1 MQETMNDR
9 TPPQDLDAE
18 QATLG
23 AMLLDG
29 KACERAFGIVKQTDF
44 YREAHGLIFLAMQN
58 VQAMNEPIDIIT
70 VASELRRASHLEQVG
85 GGEYLTA
92 LMNKVPTSKHVE
104 RYAKIV
110 FEKSLLRQL
119 IIAGDKIQS
128 AGYSNLGAVTDAIS
142 DAQQAMAE
150 VLDASRIGSGL
161 EGMAAVAPGIIDW
174 IETQREQQRGV
185 YGLRSG
191 ISEIDNALQGFSN
204 QRLVLVKGQTKH
216 GKTAFC
222 GQIVFASAINMRH
235 DDGVILVFCLEGTKA
250 SFMRRFVTWYSRV
263 ESRHLRQGGYSNSDD
278 RQNQQV
284 FEAYEKMLQLPIQ
297 ITDTIFD
304 IGNIENEIR
313 GAAMNG
319 KVAGVLIDYAQLI
332 TGGKGVNQERQL
344 ANIAERLQRLA
355 NELSITILLPS
366 QVTMQTDGRVTE
378 KGATALRDNCTLCL
392 HVVRGEG
399 KMEQHERLQSPI
411 MNILCEAARDDAP
424 FGQVKCKFNG
434 SCYRIEGEF
443 KDHQDK
449 SLNDAHREYWQE

>member
-58 VQAMNEPIDIIT
+58 VQAMDEPIDIIT
-70 VASELRRASHLEQVG
+70 VASELRRASHLEKVG

-92 LMNKVPTSKHVE
+92 LMNKVPTSKHVQ
-104 RYAKIV
+104 RYARIV

-119 IIAGDKIQS
+119 ISAGNEIQ
-128 AGYSNLGAVTDAIS
+128 AVGYSNLSNVTEAVG
-142 DAQQAMAE
+142 DAQQAMAK
-150 VLDASRIGSGL
+150 VLDASRVNGGL
-161 EGMAAVAPGIIDW
+161 EGMMSAAPGIIDW

-191 ISEIDNALQGFSN
+191 ISEIDNALQGFGN

-222 GQIVFASAINMRH
+222 GQVVFASAVNMDK
-235 DDGVILVFCLEGTKA
+235 DDGVILVFCLEGTQA

-263 ESRHLRQGGYSNSDD
+263 ESRHLRQGGYNSADD
-278 RQNQQV
+278 NQNSLV
-284 FEAYEKMLQLPIQ
+284 LAAYAKMIELPIQ
-297 ITDTIFD
+297 ITDKVFD
-304 IGNIENEIR
+304 IADLENEIR
-313 GAAMNG
+313 GAALQG

-332 TGGKGVNQERQL
+332 TGGKGDTNERKL

-434 SCYRIEGEF
+434 SCYRIEGEL
-443 KDHQDK
+443 KDH
-449 SLNDAHREYWQE
+449 NDNALHDYRNVSGG

>member
-9 TPPQDLDAE
+9 VPPQDLDAE

-23 AMLLDG
+23 AMLLDARAAE
-29 KACERAFGIVKQTDF
+29 KAFGIVKEEDF
-44 YREAHGLIFLAMQN
+44 YREAHKHIFNAMQN
-58 VQAMNEPIDIIT
+58 IHACEEPLDIIT
-70 VASELRRASHLEQVG
+70 VSATLRQANNLEAVG

-92 LMNKVPTSKHVE
+92 LMNKVPTSAHVE

-119 IIAGDKIQS
+119 IIAGDKIQA

-222 GQIVFASAINMRH
+222 GQIIFASAVNMH
-235 DDGVILVFCLEGTKA
+235 KDDGIILVFCLEGTQA

-263 ESRHLRQGGYSNSDD
+263 ESRHLRQGGYYGVSDN
-278 RQNQQV
+278 QNTMI
-284 FEAYEKMLQLPIQ
+284 FDAYQKMLQLPIQ
-297 ITDTIFD
+297 ITDKVFD
-304 IGNIENEIR
+304 ISEIENEIR
-313 GAAMNG
+313 GAALQG

-332 TGGKGVNQERQL
+332 TGGKGDTNERKL

-355 NELSITILLPS
+355 NELETTILLPS
-366 QVTMQTDGRVTE
+366 QVTMQNDGRVTE
-378 KGATALRDNCTLCL
+378 KGATALRDNCSLCL

-424 FGQVKCKFNG
+424 FGSVKCKFNG

-443 KDHQDK
+443 KDHNDK
-449 SLNDAHREYWQE
+449 SLNDSRNVSGG